1 MLRNLTR
8 DLLESGRLQLA
19 QKLTFYDKMR
29 VYYQNLSPELAIAM
43 GRSMKEFLLHC
54 MTVRGSYSLVGKDQ
68 QCGLEFDLVSNP
80 RYFNCYTVRPSLD
93 YYSRRVSDVYLIVD
107 LGLPP
112 DLRSWDQAFVM
123 DIFDQAF
130 GLRLLLHEDGI
141 FPNVDK
147 GGVHIEPGKMVEI
160 AFDTIQWSEATELP
174 NDRCHPGHQPYIYD
188 LGRNY
193 SYSYRACIDQELN
206 RHVINRCGCVLAH
219 LPRPVARPTLQTPY
233 CGNIDPN
240 KTESFFRRCQSRASG
255 GVRHHTCR
263 KRCSRYTYPQ
273 QSSVTRWRAT
283 NFQLHWMMDQSQSWA
298 RLLRARTRKSLV
310 PKGYNQF
317 AYIIVRRRSFD
328 SVHKREKLT
337 VTLEALM
344 SRIGGLCS
352 LYLGLTMAF
361 LIELVEFLYLLIAYL
376 RTDRCGKRTAAETV
390 PLTKSSNISER
401 FWSQDCVK
409 TETGDS
415 SHSSRHVLTATAAS
429 SSSRRVLVHRKFMAL
444 NYPKI

>member
-54 MTVRGSYSLVGKDQ
+54 MTVRGSYR
-68 QCGLEFDLVSNP
+68 SN
-80 RYFNCYTVRPSLD
+80 

-112 DLRSWDQAFVM
+112 DAAQLDQAFVM

-130 GLRLLLHEDGI
+130 GPQTVRGHGDRQSAFDLEWRRNI
-141 FPNVDK
+141 TK
-147 GGVHIEPGKMVEI
+147 AKMVEI

-193 SYSYRACIDQELN
+193 SYSYRPASTQEASN

-219 LPRPVARPTLQTPY
+219 LPRPVARPTLQTTFTVA
-233 CGNIDPN
+233 ILIRTKLKASSDAS
-240 KTESFFRRCQSRASG
+240 TALARSRCQSRASG
-255 GVRHHTCR
+255 GVRHHVSEALQSLHLSAAVVGDALASNQLPAALDDGPVAELGETTCEQGAA
-263 KRCSRYTYPQ
+263 SIVST
-273 QSSVTRWRAT
+273 
-283 NFQLHWMMDQSQSWA
+283 
-298 RLLRARTRKSLV
+298 
-310 PKGYNQF
+310 KG
-317 AYIIVRRRSFD
+317 
-328 SVHKREKLT
+328 EKLT

-344 SRIGGLCS
+344 SRIGGLVLALS
-352 LYLGLTMAF
+352 GLTMAF
-361 LIELVEFLYLLIAYL
+361 LIELG
-376 RTDRCGKRTAAETV
+376 R
-390 PLTKSSNISER
+390 ISLP
-401 FWSQDCVK
+401 V
-409 TETGDS
+409 
-415 SHSSRHVLTATAAS
+415 
-429 SSSRRVLVHRKFMAL
+429 
-444 NYPKI
+444 